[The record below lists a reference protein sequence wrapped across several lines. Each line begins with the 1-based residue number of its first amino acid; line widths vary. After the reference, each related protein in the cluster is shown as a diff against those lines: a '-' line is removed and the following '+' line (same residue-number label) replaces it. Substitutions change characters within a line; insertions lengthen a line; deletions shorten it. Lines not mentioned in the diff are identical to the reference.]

1 MVLLGGVCSIQL
13 SYWDIY
19 FYRIILAVFR
29 KNVKRQRQ
37 KSRDFSLPDAYN
49 GRPERQKAEG
59 GRAMPWWEQVGGD
72 VDDLIFADEE
82 YEISAR

>member
-1 MVLLGGVCSIQL
+1 MCI
-13 SYWDIY
+13 
-19 FYRIILAVFR
+19 YRIILAVFE
-29 KNVKRQRQ
+29 KCQEAAP

-59 GRAMPWWEQVGGD
+59 GRTMPWWEQVGGD